1 LNLTNES
8 GRTGEKPFRM
18 RQEPEGREREDRVA
32 AEEPLEIRLG
42 GEPLV
47 VTLRT
52 PGHDRELAAGF
63 LFSEGILSAREDLR
77 SLERSRDPLAYDPD
91 NLVEAW
97 LVPAAQ
103 ERRTAIEGAR
113 REFMSVAAC
122 GLCGKARLESIF
134 QRLPPIAPLGLD
146 PELVTRLP
154 ARMEEA
160 QELFPSTGGVHAAAL
175 FSAAGELLSIYE
187 DVGRHN
193 ALDKLVGAA
202 LLEASLPW
210 SGKVVVVSA
219 RAGFELVQKA
229 MLAGASAL
237 VAVGAT
243 SSLAIETARRGG
255 LALYAFT
262 RPGRS
267 NRYC

>member
-1 LNLTNES
+1 MNEAA
-8 GRTGEKPFRM
+8 RTGEKTTRM
-18 RQEPEGREREDRVA
+18 RKQPGGELLDDLLAV
-32 AEEPLEIRLG
+32 EEPLEIRIG

-63 LFSEGILSAREDLR
+63 LFAEDIVTRREDFVALAP
-77 SLERSRDPLAYDPD
+77 SRDPLVYDPD
-91 NLVEAW
+91 NLIEVELTPEAGS
-97 LVPAAQ
+97 
-103 ERRTAIEGAR
+103 RRGAIEGAR
-113 REFMSVAAC
+113 REYLAAAAC
-122 GLCGKARLESIF
+122 GLCGKARLETIF
-134 QRLPPIAPLGLD
+134 QRLPEIAPLELD
-146 PELVTRLP
+146 PELVLRLP
-154 ARMEEA
+154 ARMEAA
-160 QELFPSTGGVHAAAL
+160 QRIFPRTGGVHAAAL
-175 FSAAGELLSIYE
+175 FTAEGDLLSLYE

-202 LLEASLPW
+202 LLAGSLPW
-210 SGKVVVVSA
+210 SGKIVATSA

-243 SSLAIETARRGG
+243 STLAVDTARRGG

>member
-1 LNLTNES
+1 MNES
-8 GRTGEKPFRM
+8 GRTGEKSTRI
-18 RQEPEGREREDRVA
+18 RQEPGGRERDDLLAV
-32 AEEPLEIRLG
+32 EEPLEIRLD

-63 LFSEGILSAREDLR
+63 LFSEGILVRREDLV

-91 NLVEAW
+91 NLVEAA
-97 LVPAAQ
+97 LEPAARS
-103 ERRTAIEGAR
+103 RRAAIEGAR
-113 REFMSVAAC
+113 REYLSVAAC

-134 QRLPPIAPLGLD
+134 QRLPSIAPLELD
-146 PELVTRLP
+146 PELVTGLP
-154 ARMEEA
+154 AKMEAA
-160 QELFPSTGGVHAAAL
+160 QELFPRTGGVHAAAL
-175 FSAAGELLSIYE
+175 FTAEGDLLSIFE

-193 ALDKLVGAA
+193 ALDKLVGQA
-202 LLEASLPW
+202 LLADTLPW
-210 SGKVVVVSA
+210 SRKVVVVSA

-237 VAVGAT
+237 VAVGAS
-243 SSLAIETARRGG
+243 SSLAVDTARRGG

-262 RPGRS
+262 RPGRA

>member
-1 LNLTNES
+1 MRQVPS
-8 GRTGEKPFRM
+8 GEK
-18 RQEPEGREREDRVA
+18 REDLLAV
-32 AEEPLEIRLG
+32 EEPLELRIG

-63 LFSEGILSAREDLR
+63 LFAEGIVHRREDFA

-91 NLVEAW
+91 NLVEVE
-97 LVPAAQ
+97 LTPEAAA
-103 ERRTAIEGAR
+103 RRSAIEGAR
-113 REFMSVAAC
+113 REYLAAAAC
-122 GLCGKARLESIF
+122 GLCGKARLETIF
-134 QRLPPIAPLGLD
+134 QRLPEIAPLELD
-146 PELVTRLP
+146 PQLVTRLP
-154 ARMEEA
+154 ERMEAA
-160 QELFPSTGGVHAAAL
+160 QTLFPRTGGVHAAAL
-175 FSAAGELLSIYE
+175 FTAAGELLSIFE
-187 DVGRHN
+187 DLGRHT
-193 ALDKLVGAA
+193 ALDKLVGRS
-202 LLEASLPW
+202 LLAGELPW
-210 SGKVVVVSA
+210 SGKVVVTSA

-243 SSLAIETARRGG
+243 STLAVDTARRGG